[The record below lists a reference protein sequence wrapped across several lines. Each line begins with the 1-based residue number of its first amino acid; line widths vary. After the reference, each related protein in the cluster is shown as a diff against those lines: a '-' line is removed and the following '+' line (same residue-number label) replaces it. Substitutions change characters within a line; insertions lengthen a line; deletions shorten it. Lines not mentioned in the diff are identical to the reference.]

1 MARTPK
7 RLVGPVAIATGPAT
21 IYTAPAATKTIIR
34 NIHMQNPS
42 GSAVTVTL
50 AIGTDAAGK
59 RIFDAFSI
67 PAAAA
72 GVTANIIDHWCYYVL
87 ETTEILQAAAG
98 TNNIVVITVDG
109 DEYTLG

>member
-1 MARTPK
+1 MPRTPT

-21 IYTAPAATKTIIR
+21 IYTVPAASKTIIR
-34 NIHMQNPS
+34 NIHLQNPS

-59 RIFDAFSI
+59 RIFDAFSV

-72 GVTANIIDHWCYYVL
+72 GVTANVIDHWCYYVL

-109 DEYTLG
+109 DVYTLG